1 MTIELGISTFGEAT
15 LLESTGKAI
24 SHDQRI
30 RELVEEIELADQVG
44 LDIYAIGEHHR
55 EDFAVS
61 APEIVLAAGAVNTK
75 KIRLSSAVT
84 ILSSIDPV
92 RVYQQ
97 YATIDALSN
106 GRAEIMAGRGSF
118 VESFP
123 LFGYDLSDYDEL
135 LNEKLDMLLEVKKQ
149 TNLTWQGKHTQSV
162 DNRPVYPRAVQDDFP
177 VWVATGGHIESTIQ
191 IAEKDCQL
199 LMLQLEEIQR
209 PLQN

>member
-1 MTIELGISTFGEAT
+1 MTIEFGISTFGETT
-15 LLESTGKAI
+15 LLESTGKSI

-61 APEIVLAAGAVNTK
+61 ALEIVLAAGAVNTK

-106 GRAEIMAGRGSF
+106 GRSEIMAGRGSF
-118 VESFP
+118 IESFP
-123 LFGYDLSDYDEL
+123 LFGYNLSDYDEL
-135 LNEKLDMLLEVKKQ
+135 FNEKLDMLLEVKKH
-149 TNLTWQGKHTQSV
+149 TNVTW
-162 DNRPVYPRAVQDDFP
+162 
-177 VWVATGGHIESTIQ
+177 
-191 IAEKDCQL
+191 
-199 LMLQLEEIQR
+199 
-209 PLQN
+209 

>member
-55 EDFAVS
+55 EDFVVS

-135 LNEKLDMLLEVKKQ
+135 FNEKLDMLLEVRKQ

-162 DNRPVYPRAVQDDFP
+162 DNRPVYPRAVQEDFP

-191 IAEKDCQL
+191 IAEKGL
-199 LMLQLEEIQR
+199 PIVYATIGGN
-209 PLQN
+209 P

>member
-1 MTIELGISTFGEAT
+1 MTIELGISTFGETT

-92 RVYQQ
+92 RIYQQ
-97 YATIDALSN
+97 YATIDACQMVVQKSW
-106 GRAEIMAGRGSF
+106 R
-118 VESFP
+118 VEAP
-123 LFGYDLSDYDEL
+123 LLRVSLFLA
-135 LNEKLDMLLEVKKQ
+135 MIFQ
-149 TNLTWQGKHTQSV
+149 TMMNFSMK
-162 DNRPVYPRAVQDDFP
+162 N
-177 VWVATGGHIESTIQ
+177 
-191 IAEKDCQL
+191 
-199 LMLQLEEIQR
+199 
-209 PLQN
+209 

>member
-1 MTIELGISTFGEAT
+1 MTIELGISTFGETT
-15 LLESTGKAI
+15 LLESTGKSI

-123 LFGYDLSDYDEL
+123 LFGYELSDYDEL
-135 LNEKLDMLLEVKKQ
+135 FNEKLDMLLEVKKH
-149 TNLTWQGKHTQSV
+149 TNVTWQGKHTQSV
-162 DNRPVYPRAVQDDFP
+162 DNRPVYP
-177 VWVATGGHIESTIQ
+177 
-191 IAEKDCQL
+191 
-199 LMLQLEEIQR
+199 
-209 PLQN
+209 

>member
-1 MTIELGISTFGEAT
+1 MTIELGISTFGETT
-15 LLESTGKAI
+15 LLESTGKSI

-61 APEIVLAAGAVNTK
+61 APEIVLAAGAVKTK

-97 YATIDALSN
+97 YATTDALSN
-106 GRAEIMAGRGSF
+106 GRSEIMAGRGSF
-118 VESFP
+118 IESFP
-123 LFGYDLSDYDEL
+123 LFGYNLSDYDEL
-135 LNEKLDMLLEVKKQ
+135 FNEKLDMLLEVKKH
-149 TNLTWQGKHTQSV
+149 TNVTWQGNHTQSV
-162 DNRPVYPRAVQDDFP
+162 DNRPVYPRAVQDDLP
-177 VWVATGGHIESTIQ
+177 IWVATGGHIESTIQ
-191 IAEKDCQL
+191 IAEKGL
-199 LMLQLEEIQR
+199 PIVYATIGGN
-209 PLQN
+209 P

>member
-1 MTIELGISTFGEAT
+1 MTIELGISTFGETT

-84 ILSSIDPV
+84 ICHLLILFVFISSMQP
-92 RVYQQ
+92 
-97 YATIDALSN
+97 
-106 GRAEIMAGRGSF
+106 
-118 VESFP
+118 
-123 LFGYDLSDYDEL
+123 
-135 LNEKLDMLLEVKKQ
+135 
-149 TNLTWQGKHTQSV
+149 
-162 DNRPVYPRAVQDDFP
+162 
-177 VWVATGGHIESTIQ
+177 
-191 IAEKDCQL
+191 
-199 LMLQLEEIQR
+199 LMLCQMVVQKSWRVEA
-209 PLQN
+209 PLLRVSLFLAMIFQTMMNFSMKN

>member
-1 MTIELGISTFGEAT
+1 MTIELGISTFGETT

-44 LDIYAIGEHHR
+44 LDIYSIGEHHR

-97 YATIDALSN
+97 YATIDALSS
-106 GRAEIMAGRGSF
+106 GRAEIMAGRGALF
-118 VESFP
+118 LGFP
-123 LFGYDLSDYDEL
+123 PFWFGFFDY
-135 LNEKLDMLLEVKKQ
+135 
-149 TNLTWQGKHTQSV
+149 
-162 DNRPVYPRAVQDDFP
+162 Y
-177 VWVATGGHIESTIQ
+177 
-191 IAEKDCQL
+191 
-199 LMLQLEEIQR
+199 EIF
-209 PLQN
+209 N

>member
-55 EDFAVS
+55 EDFVVS

-123 LFGYDLSDYDEL
+123 LFWL
-135 LNEKLDMLLEVKKQ
+135 
-149 TNLTWQGKHTQSV
+149 
-162 DNRPVYPRAVQDDFP
+162 
-177 VWVATGGHIESTIQ
+177 
-191 IAEKDCQL
+191 
-199 LMLQLEEIQR
+199 
-209 PLQN
+209 